1 MEREEIEKCPVSI
14 TDWSTKDWLNEI
26 YRNYATLMAIATG
39 AAAQSGHIK
48 LRDVVLADK
57 MARTLVK
64 ISNLVEKE
72 RKQSRA
78 QPGGSAEP
86 SSRYGKR
93 EGSQISRDHL

>member
-14 TDWSTKDWLNEI
+14 ADWGVKEWLDEI
-26 YRNYATLMAIATG
+26 YKNYAKLAAVAMG
-39 AAAQSGHIK
+39 SAAQSGHIK
-48 LRDVVLADK
+48 LRDVVLADR

-64 ISNLVEKE
+64 ISILVEKE

-86 SSRYGKR
+86 SSR
-93 EGSQISRDHL
+93 

>member
-39 AAAQSGHIK
+39 AAAQSGHVK
-48 LRDVVLADK
+48 LRDIVLAGK

-72 RKQSRA
+72 QKRSCDQL
-78 QPGGSAEP
+78 GGSAEP
-86 SSRYGKR
+86 SSR
-93 EGSQISRDHL
+93 